1 MLVRKLVLQ
10 MGVSLD
16 GFVAGPRHVTSPP
29 DDEVDNWKIESLH
42 DAGAHLMGR
51 VTYLEMAAHW
61 PTATDNFAAPMNDIP
76 KVVFSKSLE
85 KATWAG
91 TRIARG
97 DLTGEINTLKQQ
109 PGGDL
114 IAHGGPTF
122 VQELSR
128 RGLVDL
134 YRLLILPGAV
144 GGGAGPFGEL
154 SDTINLELL
163 ETTPFPSG
171 AIGVVYRPR

>member
-1 MLVRKLVLQ
+1 MLQ

-16 GFVAGPRHVTSPP
+16 GYVAGPRHVTASP
-29 DDEVDNWKIESLH
+29 DDEADNWKIETLPN
-42 DAGAHLMGR
+42 AGAHLMGR

-61 PTATDNFAAPMNDIP
+61 PTATDKFAAPMNDIP

-85 KATWAG
+85 EATWAG

-97 DLTGEINTLKQQ
+97 DLTDEITTLKQQ

-114 IAHGGPTF
+114 IAHGGTTF
-122 VQELSR
+122 VQDLSR

-144 GGGAGPFGEL
+144 GGGGALFGEL
-154 SDTINLELL
+154 SDTIDLELL
-163 ETTPFPSG
+163 EARPFPSG